1 MLKQHRIV
9 IVILCAAVIIPSGI
23 FVFAELR
30 PSTELSPEPPP
41 VTHTPTSPVPDQQ
54 VTSTPKRTVTTRVPT
69 PTPGI
74 TLEQAAKL
82 MPLAPGGVTVE
93 ARRDEINLKWRGTG
107 ESIVEY
113 EILRKTDSAEAFQPI
128 ASVNATEENRGW
140 YEWTDKT
147 TIQATK
153 YIYGVRAIKTITFN
167 TKSSISES
175 SSISLN

>member
-1 MLKQHRIV
+1 M
-9 IVILCAAVIIPSGI
+9 VILCAAVIIPSGI
-23 FVFAELR
+23 FVFAKLR
-30 PSTELSPEPPP
+30 PSTELSPQPPQ

-69 PTPGI
+69 PTPTPGI
-74 TLEQAAKL
+74 TLEEAAKL
-82 MPLAPGGVTVE
+82 IPLAPGSVAVE
-93 ARRDEINLKWRGTG
+93 AIRGAINLKWRGTG
-107 ESIVEY
+107 ESIVQY
-113 EILRKTDSAEAFQPI
+113 EILRKTDSAEAFEPI

-153 YIYGVRAIKTITFN
+153 YIYGVRAINTFN

-175 SSISLN
+175 SSIVSLN